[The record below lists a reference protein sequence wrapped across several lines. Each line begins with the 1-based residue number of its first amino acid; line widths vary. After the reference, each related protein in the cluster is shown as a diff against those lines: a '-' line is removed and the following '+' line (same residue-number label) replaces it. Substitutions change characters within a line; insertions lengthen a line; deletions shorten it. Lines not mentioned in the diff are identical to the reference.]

1 MADYEEFLGS
11 TFALQIDKVEV
22 ARFTG
27 CSGLAINTN
36 VVEFT
41 ETTKEG
47 KIVIRKRPG
56 HTTYEDIVLKRG
68 FSKSTAVTDW
78 HKGVLEGTIER
89 HDGSVIMYDSTGSEV
104 DRWNF
109 EQGWP
114 SKWSAS
120 DLDANTDDV
129 MIEELTI
136 THEKLERAKK

>member
-1 MADYEEFLGS
+1 MPDYDEFLGNS
-11 TFALQIDKVEV
+11 FALEIDDVEV

-27 CSGLAINTN
+27 CSGLTIDTT

-41 ETTKEG
+41 ETLSSGEL
-47 KIVIRKRPG
+47 VIRKRPG
-56 HTTYEDIVLKRG
+56 HTEYEDIVLKRG
-68 FSKSTAVTDW
+68 FSADKSVTDW
-78 HKGVLEGTIER
+78 HQKVLTGYIER
-89 HDGSVIMYDSTGSEV
+89 HSGSIVMYDSTNSEV

-120 DLDANTDDV
+120 DLDSNTDEV

-136 THEKLERAKK
+136 THERLERAQ